1 MITSSGRGS
10 GSGSA
15 DERICLAK
23 APCVRVT
30 RAIGWVCMTVALSSS
45 WSATS
50 GIDHA
55 FWQAD
60 RGSVDWTKLAIL
72 LFRIEGDLHRS

>member
-15 DERICLAK
+15 DASFYRAE
-23 APCVRVT
+23 APVCELHPGDRV
-30 RAIGWVCMTVALSSS
+30 VYMTVALSSF

-50 GIDHA
+50 GIDRSL
-55 FWQAD
+55 WRAD
-60 RGSVDWTKLAIL
+60 RGSVDWKKLAIL
-72 LFRIEGDLHRS
+72 LGRIEGYLRRS